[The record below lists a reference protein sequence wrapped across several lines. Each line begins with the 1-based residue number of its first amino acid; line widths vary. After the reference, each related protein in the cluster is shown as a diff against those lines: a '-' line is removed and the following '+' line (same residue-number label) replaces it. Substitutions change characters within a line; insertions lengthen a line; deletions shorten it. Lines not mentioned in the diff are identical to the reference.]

1 LSRNTLEST
10 SKASRSASTV
20 SAVATAGI
28 RVTRFSPTPSTE
40 MSKEEIFEE
49 LKAIRVS
56 LERME
61 GADLP
66 DYLQELV
73 WDEVANRLQELIWK
87 VGEDIGEF

>member
-1 LSRNTLEST
+1 
-10 SKASRSASTV
+10 
-20 SAVATAGI
+20 
-28 RVTRFSPTPSTE
+28 
-40 MSKEEIFEE
+40 MSKEEIFED
-49 LKAIRVS
+49 LKSIRVS

-87 VGEDIGEF
+87 VGKDIGEF